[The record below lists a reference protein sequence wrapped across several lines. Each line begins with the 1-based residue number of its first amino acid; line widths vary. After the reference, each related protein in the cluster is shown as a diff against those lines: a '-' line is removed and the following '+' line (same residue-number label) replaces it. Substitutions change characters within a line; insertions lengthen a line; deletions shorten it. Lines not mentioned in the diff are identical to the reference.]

1 MNRKIIITGCTSGI
15 GKSLLIKLLKDKK
28 NYIIGICRDPKKI
41 ENISIKHQNNLK
53 IMKCDLLNLKD
64 LKGLIKE
71 LKKISNINILI
82 NNCGSLFFDKK
93 EIFDGIYETLFLNTF
108 VPMILSLEIKKNF
121 ETKKKNL
128 VINIGSNA
136 YKLYSIKEG
145 EIYLKNYNFSYKNYC
160 KSKLYLMHI
169 TKKLS
174 DYNIKN
180 LEFCYIH
187 PGLVKSNIS
196 SNFPFIYK
204 LLFNLIQSLFGISGQ
219 ESANYITD
227 NIINLKSKK
236 NNKFFNFNSKK
247 KVKKLILNE
256 KQSNKIWDI
265 FFEKKLKF
273 DKL

>member
-1 MNRKIIITGCTSGI
+1 MNRKIVITGCTSGI
-15 GKSLLIKLLKDKK
+15 GKSLLIKFLQDKK
-28 NYIIGICRDPKKI
+28 NYIIGICRNPKKI
-41 ENISIKHQNNLK
+41 ENLSTQHTNNLK
-53 IMKCDLLNLKD
+53 IIKCDLLNLKD
-64 LKGLIKE
+64 LKNLIKE

-93 EIFDGIYETLFLNTF
+93 EIFEGMYETQFLNTF
-108 VPMILSLEIKKNF
+108 VPMILSLEIIENF
-121 ETKKKNL
+121 EISKKNL

-136 YKLYSIKEG
+136 YKFYSIKED
-145 EIYLKNYNFSYKNYC
+145 ENYLKNYNFSYKNYC

-174 DYNIKN
+174 DYNREN

-196 SNFPFIYK
+196 SNFPLIYK
-204 LLFNLIQSLFGISGQ
+204 LLFNLSQFLFGISSQ

-227 NIINLKSKK
+227 NIINLNSKK

-247 KVKKLILNE
+247 K
-256 KQSNKIWDI
+256 D
-265 FFEKKLKF
+265 
-273 DKL
+273 

>member
-1 MNRKIIITGCTSGI
+1 MSRKIIITGCTSGI
-15 GKSLLIKLLKDKK
+15 GKSLLTKLLKDKK

-41 ENISIKHQNNLK
+41 ENISIKHRNNLK
-53 IMKCDLLNLKD
+53 IIKCDLLNLKD
-64 LKGLIKE
+64 LKDLIKE

-93 EIFDGIYETLFLNTF
+93 EIFDGIYETMFLNTF

-121 ETKKKNL
+121 EMKTKNL

-136 YKLYSIKEG
+136 YKLYSIKED

-174 DYNIKN
+174 DYNIEN

-204 LLFNLIQSLFGISGQ
+204 LLFNMVQSLFGISGQ

-227 NIINLKSKK
+227 NIINMNSKK
-236 NNKFFNFNSKK
+236 NNKFFDFNSKK
-247 KVKKLILNE
+247 KVKELILNE